1 MEASPLPLDLLLEIF
16 ARSGPAT
23 VARCGATCKFL
34 RRHVADRGF
43 LRRLRAASSDRFLL
57 GLLYHRRYHSW
68 KGEEKSTRARPLFAA
83 PKSSGGGSTAP
94 PSAVIARLSAELAGL
109 YDPVASRGGLLVLKL
124 GQYFDTSLCVCDPV
138 AGRSYVLPPRR
149 ISDYLHVVMPEDGEG
164 GGGVPFKVLI
174 ANSNLRTQTY
184 SSKAGA
190 WGPVTHTAE
199 HVPGDYQLVQPSQV
213 VLGGVAHWLYHQ
225 GGAHLFSVLALD
237 VGTGQAAWIEVPRDC
252 HRRRRVTVVEEC
264 KELLLAS
271 SADGE
276 LALLVWERPLAVCM
290 WTVSPPS
297 AAAGA
302 GRSWARRVVIGW
314 AAILGSVRPASSPLA
329 CQWIEF
335 LWFAEGSG
343 TVVFNMHPAGTVL
356 LNLRTLEVR
365 HLPRSDSMIYEFSP
379 VCVYELDLV
388 SLLPSASR

>member
-1 MEASPLPLDLLLEIF
+1 MEASQLPLDLLLEIF

-23 VARCGATCKFL
+23 VARCGATCKL
-34 RRHVADRGF
+34 LQRHVADRGF

-57 GLLYHRRYHSW
+57 GLFYHRRFSRE
-68 KGEEKSTRARPLFAA
+68 GEEKSTRPPPLFAA
-83 PKSSGGGSTAP
+83 PKSSAGSTAL
-94 PSAVIARLSAELAGL
+94 PSTVIARLSAELAGL

-290 WTVSPPS
+290 WTVSPS
-297 AAAGA
+297 SAGA
-302 GRSWARRVVIGW
+302 DPGSGRSWARRVVIDW
-314 AAILGSVRPASSPLA
+314 EAILRSVRPMSSPLA
-329 CQWIEF
+329 CQWIAFE
-335 LWFAEGSG
+335 WFAEGSG
-343 TVVFNMHPAGTVL
+343 TVVFNMHLVGTVL

-365 HLPRSDSMIYEFSP
+365 HLQRSRGESFP
-379 VCVYELDLV
+379 FCLYELDLA
-388 SLLPSASR
+388 SLLA